1 MSPLRSLTLYTR
13 QTTNLPPSLE
23 APAMTAKE
31 RTRLSDIYARWVSG
45 EITAVRAEREA
56 GMYISQ
62 MCSLLQDQNDGGT
75 F

>member
-1 MSPLRSLTLYTR
+1 
-13 QTTNLPPSLE
+13 
-23 APAMTAKE
+23 MTAKE